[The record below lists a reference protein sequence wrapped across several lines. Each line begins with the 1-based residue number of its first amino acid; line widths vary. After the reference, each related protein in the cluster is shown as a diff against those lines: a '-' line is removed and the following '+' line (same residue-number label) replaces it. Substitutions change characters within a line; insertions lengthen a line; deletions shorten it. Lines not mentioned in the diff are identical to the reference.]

1 MTTSRPSDARQ
12 IRRFNE
18 HAILLEVRRSGPLSK
33 PELADRIDLTRQAV
47 NIIVEGLVSAGLLQE
62 GGKRGGS
69 VGAPSTL
76 YVLHSAGAYSMGVA
90 LESQRVELV
99 LVDFSG
105 AVLYRTVTR
114 ISSEHGALAA
124 SIAGAKSV
132 LAFMRQSGIPLD
144 RLLGI
149 GLAIPDLERSGSKG
163 TTFHDVVSNLGAA
176 IDLPVWCIENAAAAS
191 LGERMLSGQIG
202 HFLYVQ
208 IGEDVRASLQLR
220 NGPSGVVGVIGALP
234 DRDGESL
241 RERLSLSALFGQPIA
256 ETNAEDAREIIDG
269 DRERAGRW
277 LRDFV
282 DSVVRFT
289 TPLHM
294 MLELEALVIEA
305 DLPNAFQS
313 QLLALLGQ
321 QLADQLPPGHLPPS
335 IQRARLGRDSA
346 ALGAAMK
353 PMFEASSDAL
363 QRIVH
368 PSPAIQLPTG
378 TQAPPD

>member
-1 MTTSRPSDARQ
+1 MATSRPSDARQ

-18 HAILLEVRRSGPLSK
+18 HAILLEIRRSGPLSK

-47 NIIVEGLVSAGLLQE
+47 NLIVEGLVTTGLLQE
-62 GGKRGGS
+62 GGKRSGS

-76 YVLHSAGAYSMGVA
+76 YVLHPAGAYSLGVA
-90 LESQRVELV
+90 LEAQRVELM

-124 SIAGAKSV
+124 STAGAKSV
-132 LAFMRQSGIPLD
+132 LAFMRQSGIALD

-149 GLAIPDLERSGSKG
+149 GLAVQESVHPGGKG
-163 TTFHDVVSNLGAA
+163 AVYQGVVSNLGAA
-176 IDLPVWCIENAAAAS
+176 LGLPVWCIENATAAS
-191 LGERMLSGQIG
+191 LGERMLSGETG

-220 NGPSGVVGVIGALP
+220 NGPSGVVGAISALP
-234 DRDGESL
+234 DGEGGSL
-241 RERLSLSALFGQPIA
+241 GRRLSLSALFGQPIA
-256 ETNAEDAREIIDG
+256 ETKAEDAREIIDG

-277 LRDFV
+277 LRDVV

-294 MLELEALVIEA
+294 MLELDALVVEV
-305 DLPNAFQS
+305 DLPNSFQS
-313 QLLALLGQ
+313 QLLTLLGQ
-321 QLADQLPPGHLPPS
+321 QLAGQLPPGHSPPS
-335 IQRARLGRDSA
+335 VQRARLGRDSA

-353 PMFEASSDAL
+353 PMFEASSEAL
-363 QRIVH
+363 QRIAH
-368 PSPAIQLPTG
+368 PSLAIQG
-378 TQAPPD
+378 AAAAPASPD

>member
-18 HAILLEVRRSGPLSK
+18 HAILLEIRRSGPLSK

-47 NIIVEGLVSAGLLQE
+47 NLIVEGLVGAGLLQE
-62 GGKRGGS
+62 GGKRSGS

-76 YVLHSAGAYSMGVA
+76 YVLHPAGAYSMGVA
-90 LESQRVELV
+90 LDAQRVELV

-114 ISSEHGALAA
+114 VGSEHGALAA
-124 SIAGAKSV
+124 STAGAKSV
-132 LAFMRQSGIPLD
+132 LAFMQQSGVALD

-149 GLAIPDLERSGSKG
+149 GLAVPDSGRLGSKG
-163 TTFHDVVSNLGAA
+163 AAYQDVASGLGAA
-176 IDLPVWCIENAAAAS
+176 LSLPVWCIQNAAAAS
-191 LGERMLSGQIG
+191 LGERMLSGETG

-220 NGPSGVVGVIGALP
+220 NGPSGVVGAIGALP
-234 DRDGESL
+234 NGEGGSL
-241 RERLSLSALFGQPIA
+241 GERLSLSALFERPIA
-256 ETNAEDAREIIDG
+256 ETKADDAREIIDG

-277 LRDFV
+277 MRDV
-282 DSVVRFT
+282 ADSVARFT
-289 TPLHM
+289 APLHL
-294 MLELEALVIEA
+294 MLELEALVVEV

-313 QLLALLGQ
+313 QLLTLLGQ
-321 QLADQLPPGHLPPS
+321 QLGALLPPGHLPPS
-335 IQRARLGRDSA
+335 VQRARLGRDSA

-353 PMFEASSDAL
+353 PMFEASSEAL

-368 PSPAIQLPTG
+368 PSAATQPVVLAPASPT
-378 TQAPPD
+378 